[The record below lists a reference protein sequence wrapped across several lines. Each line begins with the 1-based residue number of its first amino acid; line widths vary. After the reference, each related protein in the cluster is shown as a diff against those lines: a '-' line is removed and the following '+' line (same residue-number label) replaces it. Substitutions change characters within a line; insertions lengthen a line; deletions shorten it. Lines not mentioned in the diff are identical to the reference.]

1 MPLDPRRNLGPDGEP
16 VMLPD
21 EWLGYFGTVVDR
33 LRGHAIEV
41 ADALDAAIAL
51 RQILMTADVPE
62 DRSVPWS
69 AFLDAQPTELDRAD
83 LQAKFNRSLNPDAL
97 PKEQNR

>member
-1 MPLDPRRNLGPDGEP
+1 MADPRRHLGPNGEP

-33 LRGHAIEV
+33 LRDHAIEV
-41 ADALDAAIAL
+41 ADALDAAIAV
-51 RQILMTADVPE
+51 RQTLMTVDVPE

-83 LQAKFNRSLNPDAL
+83 LQSKFNRSLNPDAL
-97 PKEQNR
+97 KEQ